1 MGVILCAAIF
11 VGHWSALGARL
22 MNLDSIV
29 VFVHLPLQGV
39 AVSLSLSPQSFWV
52 VQFKYTSYG
61 VDRGADLRHAE

>member
-1 MGVILCAAIF
+1 
-11 VGHWSALGARL
+11 

-39 AVSLSLSPQSFWV
+39 AVSLSLSLSPQSFWV